1 MQDMNEIEEL
11 GAPEKLPIG
20 SNEGDLEA
28 VLLDGCLGF
37 SLSVGTAVLYLL
49 VALNHAHSATAA
61 GALGVY
67 GALIVTLLLVLGRI
81 FTDFLQSSAGRFLI
95 RWTNMLA
102 FIGAFAF
109 SLLGIGLASIA
120 FGAVGLVN
128 VFFLYG
134 RFLAALARKALMLV
148 IDALFIYLGLMTMVV
163 SQMERIYSVSILGAA
178 TLIAIV
184 ISGFFINRKTHPYAE
199 FVSAADS
206 KQRNIK
212 VRGNN
217 YTLFTLGFAFS
228 IAIIA
233 FFVHIDA
240 GTVLAALGMAV
251 GLAGMLSVMLRQ
263 MDERFYKESLKKTI
277 ALMVAACLMVVPIVP
292 DLWKLAVIC
301 AFVCGISLNIIVLIN
316 AVVET
321 TRFNQISPIWLIGQE
336 GAVFFAGVGIGT
348 LLFSAASWLEGAG
361 VPQIMY
367 ISFVV
372 AVVACGFLQVKVNY
386 QIYPFEPIIDEG
398 IDEEVR
404 LQIEEEGKHRMAYRQ
419 KVEAVCE
426 KYRLSP
432 REREVM
438 RILLKGRD
446 AKYIMDTF
454 YISQSTAKT
463 HIYNIY
469 RKLDV
474 HSRQELMDLVDDT
487 VLEGEAA
494 ALDEIAPSTRNAPPP
509 GASAPQNGS
518 SHT

>member
-1 MQDMNEIEEL
+1 MQNVNVVEEPVV
-11 GAPEKLPIG
+11 AEALPIG

-49 VALNHAHSATAA
+49 VTLTHASSAVVA

-67 GALIVTLLLVLGRI
+67 AALIVVLLLVVGRI
-81 FTDFLQSSAGRFLI
+81 FTDFLQSSAGRFLV
-95 RWTNMLA
+95 RWTNMIAFVGA
-102 FIGAFAF
+102 FIFTLFDVGVAAVT
-109 SLLGIGLASIA
+109 

-148 IDALFIYLGLMTMVV
+148 IDALFIYIGLMSLVV
-163 SQMERIYSVSILGAA
+163 SQTTHLYSVCILGVV
-178 TLIAIV
+178 TLIAVIV
-184 ISGFFINRKTHPYAE
+184 SGVFINRTDYPYAE

-228 IAIIA
+228 IAILA
-233 FFVHIDA
+233 FFVRIDPSA
-240 GTVLAALGMAV
+240 VVAALGMAV
-251 GLAGMLSVMLRQ
+251 GLAGVLSALLRQ
-263 MDERFYKESLKKTI
+263 VDERFYKESLKKTI
-277 ALMVAACLMVVPIVP
+277 ALAVAACLMVIPIVP
-292 DLWKLAVIC
+292 DVWKLVVVCVFTC
-301 AFVCGISLNIIVLIN
+301 AISLNIIVLIN

-336 GAVFFAGVGIGT
+336 GAVFFAGTGLGA
-348 LLFSAASWLEGAG
+348 LLFCVATWLESLG
-361 VPQIMY
+361 VPHIMY
-367 ISFVV
+367 VSFTV
-372 AVVACGFLQVKVNY
+372 AVVLCAFLQVKVNY
-386 QIYPFEPIIDEG
+386 QIYPFEPIIEEG
-398 IDEEVR
+398 MDEEVR
-404 LQIEEEGKHRMAYRQ
+404 EQLEEEGRHRMAYRQ

-426 KYRLSP
+426 RYRLSP

-474 HSRQELMDLVDDT
+474 HSRQELMDLVDDIELDDAP
-487 VLEGEAA
+487 VAPEAV
-494 ALDEIAPSTRNAPPP
+494 PP
-509 GASAPQNGS
+509 GQPASIAVASSQQEGGS
-518 SHT
+518 RT